1 LLTFIYFS
9 LRANVTFSW
18 SNLDHFFKISPP
30 PKNSDTVK
38 WVKVV
43 LADKSEDWNFTSGM
57 GIVERDNLL
66 L

>member
-1 LLTFIYFS
+1 M
-9 LRANVTFSW
+9 TFSW